1 MGFTDAAFGTPG
13 QTQVHQTAGTRP
25 PGYNAAQQIFNM
37 LLGLSGTPYPSYQGQ
52 IDPGLSPTM
61 RNLLQKSQGYAS
73 AGAPEIL
80 QGVQGVL
87 GRYMNPNFLNPI
99 PRIYGGAT
107 DYANAGSSPWNNQWS
122 FDPFGSNRQ
131 GSRDQA
137 MGGASAGAGSFW
149 DFLGPQKPGAGAGQ
163 NVGGGGYGA
172 QSQFSPQPPFPSYP
186 SFNPAKAS
194 VDPTRQTGA
203 KPMWDMGAGANRGQ
217 VRVNPTTGQQEILLG
232 AGGGEQYAW
241 KPYNPN
247 DYGMRQNADMFSRY
261 GSNWTAGSGS
271 SGGHSSDVG
280 YWFEQAHG
288 RAPSQT
294 ELYDAY
300 YGVTDAAPLRQAAK
314 TANARYDPS
323 SASYGGAAANQELVD
338 LWKRK

>member
-1 MGFTDAAFGTPG
+1 MGLTDTIFGTPG
-13 QTQVHQTAGTRP
+13 QTQVHQTAGTKP

-107 DYANAGSSPWNNQWS
+107 DYANAGSSQWNDQWA

-131 GSRDQA
+131 GGRNPA
-137 MGGASAGAGSFW
+137 TGGSSAGSFW
-149 DFLGPQKPGAGAGQ
+149 DFLGPQRDQPATAAGPGS
-163 NVGGGGYGA
+163 NTNRGGGG
-172 QSQFSPQPPFPSYP
+172 FSLQPPFPSYP
-186 SFNPAKAS
+186 SFSPSAS

-247 DYGMRQNADMFSRY
+247 DYGQRQNADMFSRY
-261 GSNWTAGSGS
+261 GQNWTAGSGS

-314 TANARYDPS
+314 NANAQYDPS
-323 SASYGGAAANQELVD
+323 SASYDPAAVSALSQLRN
-338 LWKRK
+338 RR